1 MQLNPKMPLVFHALC
16 LRSEHLPG
24 SDSAVFEMTRGEVC
38 QGEVLGS
45 WLSRRPPCAKGQSS
59 HNKAEFEKGGSVG
72 LRSVLQL
79 LEEVARRYRKKP
91 SLFGDLEDRKNTF
104 KCLQSP

>member
-1 MQLNPKMPLVFHALC
+1 MQLNSKMPPVFHVLC
-16 LRSEHLPG
+16 LRSEHLRV

-38 QGEVLGS
+38 QGEVTWELA
-45 WLSRRPPCAKGQSS
+45 LSKATLCYRTVSRD
-59 HNKAEFEKGGSVG
+59 KAEFKKGDSVG
-72 LRSVLQL
+72 LGNVIQL

-91 SLFGDLEDRKNTF
+91 GLFADVDRKKTF